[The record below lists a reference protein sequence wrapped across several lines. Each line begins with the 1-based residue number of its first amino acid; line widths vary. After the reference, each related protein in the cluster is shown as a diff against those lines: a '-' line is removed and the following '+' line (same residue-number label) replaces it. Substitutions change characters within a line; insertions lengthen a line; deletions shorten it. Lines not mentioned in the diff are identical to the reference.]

1 MEIYTEISF
10 TLDQKDYCAYLLVNA
25 LSLNNAN
32 EKVIFA
38 IDKISHNAENIL
50 SNAKTDKGPW
60 DIVSEYPARP
70 FKKIDNGFS
79 FNDKTVFFCLTTGE
93 YITVLQLTNRNK

>member
-1 MEIYTEISF
+1 MEIYTEVSF
-10 TLDQKDYCAYLLVNA
+10 TLNARDYRAYLLVNA

-38 IDKISHNAENIL
+38 IDKISNHAENIL

-70 FKKIDNGFS
+70 FKKVENGFS
-79 FNDKTVFFCLTTGE
+79 FNDKTLFFCLNTGE
-93 YITVLQLTNRNK
+93 YITVLQLTNRIK